1 VGTLTILSASS
12 GLTIGTGNVL
22 NFEITEPEGIS
33 FASFSSTNETIT
45 EGGSSVT
52 FTVEI
57 SPVTSS
63 VQTFNI
69 TLAEGNGISSS
80 DYSTNPAAVSGS
92 IAVTVNPGDT
102 SFSFSV
108 DVIDDSEIE
117 SPEDLT
123 FTIVPLSSQI
133 QVGLN
138 SISTLSILDN
148 DSAPVISDLYINEV
162 MASNTNTT
170 ADEFGEFNDWIEI
183 YNNASIPADL
193 AGLSITDDITLP
205 AKYQFPTGSA
215 STVIAPD
222 GFILVWADNSI
233 AQGALHTNFTLS
245 PAGEYVGLYASNGD
259 LIDSLRYEA
268 LGPDESF
275 GYDIEVD
282 GELVIFEAGTTTP
295 NASNTT
301 SSVSIDD
308 VTKLNAT
315 IYPNP
320 ANELVKL
327 NFEGFSGQSQ
337 LHIFDVAG
345 RMMIQK
351 NINEGIQLVSINTQ
365 ELPNGTYLIRLGSKH
380 NRVYRKLIVQH

>member
-1 VGTLTILSASS
+1 
-12 GLTIGTGNVL
+12 
-22 NFEITEPEGIS
+22 
-33 FASFSSTNETIT
+33 
-45 EGGSSVT
+45 
-52 FTVEI
+52 
-57 SPVTSS
+57 
-63 VQTFNI
+63 
-69 TLAEGNGISSS
+69 
-80 DYSTNPAAVSGS
+80 
-92 IAVTVNPGDT
+92 
-102 SFSFSV
+102 
-108 DVIDDSEIE
+108 
-117 SPEDLT
+117 
-123 FTIVPLSSQI
+123 
-133 QVGLN
+133 
-138 SISTLSILDN
+138 
-148 DSAPVISDLYINEV
+148 
-162 MASNTNTT
+162 MASNTNTN